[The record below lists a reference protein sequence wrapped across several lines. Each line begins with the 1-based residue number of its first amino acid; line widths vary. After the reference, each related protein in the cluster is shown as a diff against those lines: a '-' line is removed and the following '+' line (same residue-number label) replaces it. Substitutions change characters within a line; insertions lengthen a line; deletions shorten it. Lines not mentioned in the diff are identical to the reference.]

1 MGGEAGFGRLP
12 VGRPPAVDTHRLD
25 LIEKLPRLTG
35 KLSQL
40 TEKLSQL
47 IEKLSQLIEK
57 LSQLIKR
64 RSQCSIWLGL
74 HLDQL
79 IRNRL
84 ITKAPIALTATTAAL
99 TRTPLITRH
108 DRVLRLHAA

>member
-40 TEKLSQL
+40 T
-47 IEKLSQLIEK
+47 EKLSQLIEK